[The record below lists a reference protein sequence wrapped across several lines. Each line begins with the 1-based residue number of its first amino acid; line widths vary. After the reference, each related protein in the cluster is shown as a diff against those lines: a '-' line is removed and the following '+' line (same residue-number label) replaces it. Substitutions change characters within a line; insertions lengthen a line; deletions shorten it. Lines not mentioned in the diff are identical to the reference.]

1 MIKLITMT
9 LFATVLTACSTTDDP
24 RKGGLFSGVANL
36 ENGGYER
43 RVESL
48 RQRANRARSENI
60 RLSQKNQQLNQQL
73 RKDSQNLAR
82 IKSDISR
89 TSQQMVVLRRNILT
103 KKTNQNRNKTELAKI
118 KITIEKINIKINQLN
133 REKAKIKIK
142 PRKAGKTIVVVR
154 HIKAKK
160 TSSISPNTIRQL
172 KIRKKALH
180 ERYLSLLELLNS
192 QL

>member
-60 RLSQKNQQLNQQL
+60 RLSQKNQQL

-118 KITIEKINIKINQLN
+118 KMTIEKINNKINQLN

-154 HIKAKK
+154 HIRAKK